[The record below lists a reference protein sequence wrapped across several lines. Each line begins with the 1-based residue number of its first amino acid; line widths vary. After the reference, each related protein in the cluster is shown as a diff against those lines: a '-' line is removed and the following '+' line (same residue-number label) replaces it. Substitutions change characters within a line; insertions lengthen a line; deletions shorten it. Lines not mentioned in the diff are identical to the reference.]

1 MSRVRIREE
10 QDLSWFYLRDFL
22 SPEEQKRFSEG
33 ELISRTRIREEGTD
47 NSPQLFEVE
56 FPPNS
61 GVEIHAHEEDEI
73 VFVLAGQMHVGG
85 RVLGP
90 GSSMFIQGNTLYSF
104 KAGEQGVTFLNFRP
118 RKDTTYV
125 TRDEFMAQRKQGH
138 RPSEALGP
146 EAG

>member
-10 QDLSWFYLRDFL
+10 HELKWFYLRDFL
-22 SPEEQKRFSEG
+22 TPEEQKRFSEG
-33 ELISRTRIREEGTD
+33 ELISRTRIREEGAD

-73 VFVLAGQMHVGG
+73 MFVLSGEMQVGG

-90 GSSMFIQGNTLYSF
+90 GSSMYIQGNTLYAF
-104 KAGEQGVTFLNFRP
+104 KAGEKGVTFLNFRP
-118 RKDTTYV
+118 RKDTTYI
-125 TRDEFMAQRKQGH
+125 TRDEFAAARKQAH
-138 RPSEALGP
+138 HTS
-146 EAG
+146 